1 MTYAS
6 KILNMGRRSA
16 GTSRAAEDALAILGQ
31 QIRAA
36 RAARGMTA
44 EELAGTAGISRTTLH
59 SIERGNPNAS
69 IGTVFTIAGIV
80 GVPLFG
86 VEDPSE
92 LIALRRRGEER
103 LALLPSRVDRPR
115 KDSGDGLDF

>member
-1 MTYAS
+1 
-6 KILNMGRRSA
+6 MGRREL
-16 GTSRAAEDALAILGQ
+16 GLTRTAEDAVTVLGQ
-31 QIRAA
+31 QIRMA

-44 EELAGTAGISRTTLH
+44 EHLAGAAGITRKTLAA
-59 SIERGNPNAS
+59 IENGSAASS
-69 IGTVFTIAGIV
+69 IGNVLNVASIV

-103 LALLPSRVDRPR
+103 LALLPARVDQKR
-115 KDSGDGLDF
+115 KDDGDGLDF